1 MLRELTEINWDE
13 TTDVIPAAVTCL
25 TMPFTYSIANG
36 LAFGFITFAVLKAC
50 TGRYK
55 EVHWM
60 VWLIAG
66 IFLFKFI
73 WLGGH

>member
-1 MLRELTEINWDE
+1 M
-13 TTDVIPAAVTCL
+13 IPAAVTCL

-50 TGRYK
+50 TGRVK